1 MQNKL
6 IAAMTTVAALGLF
19 STVSASAAVLFSDN
33 FNRANSS
40 TVGNSWA
47 EYEEDADDVAISTNR
62 LQLRD
67 HQNPAPDATA
77 SQFISTLG
85 YSNITLSFDWAPIEV
100 SDVGDSLFAE
110 WRVGSSA
117 WTMLG
122 GTFDLGGST
131 VFTSAGPLS
140 LGNLADNL
148 LSLEIRFRTLVTPG
162 SNGVEEG
169 AFVDNVV
176 VSGTAITAQAVP
188 EPLTLSLFGAG
199 LMGTGFAAFRRR
211 RKAQQA

>member
-19 STVSASAAVLFSDN
+19 SASASAAVLFSDN

-47 EYEEDADDVAISTNR
+47 EHEEDADDVAISTNR

-85 YSNITLSFDWAPIEV
+85 YNNITLSFDWAPIEV

-140 LGNLADNL
+140 LGNTADNL
-148 LSLEIRFRTLVTPG
+148 LSLEIRFRTLVTSG

-169 AFVDNVV
+169 AFLDNVV
-176 VSGTAITAQAVP
+176 VSGTAIAAQDVP

-199 LMGTGFAAFRRR
+199 LMGTGFAALRRR
-211 RKAQQA
+211 RKAQKA

>member
-1 MQNKL
+1 MQHKL
-6 IAAMTTVAALGLF
+6 IAAMTTVAAMGLF
-19 STVSASAAVLFSDN
+19 STVSASAAVIFSDN

-40 TVGNSWA
+40 AVGNSWA
-47 EYEEDADDVAISTNR
+47 EHEEDADDVAISTNR

-77 SQFISTLG
+77 THNISTLG
-85 YSNITLSFDWAPIEV
+85 YNNITLAFDWAPIEV
-100 SDVGDSLFAE
+100 SDIGDSLFAE

-131 VFTSAGPLS
+131 AFASTGPLN
-140 LGNLADNL
+140 LGNTADNL
-148 LSLEIRFRTLVTPG
+148 LSLEIRFRTLVTSG
-162 SNGVEEG
+162 SNGVDEG

-199 LMGTGFAAFRRR
+199 LIGSGFAAVRRR
-211 RKAQQA
+211 RKTKQA